1 MSWHDIA
8 YELIDLRSFSS
19 LWYWIALAAI
29 WSTVS
34 HWVIGVPF
42 DMVSRARRQ
51 GGQAAEDLQD
61 LVRIYCTRILYIM
74 RKSGI
79 WLLGFASAFLTML
92 AILGFWY
99 RIEFAQA
106 VFLLMFPMAFV
117 GAITIKTAHDITTK
131 GLTGEKMRQRLLR
144 HRIYVQALG
153 IVAIFLTAFWGM
165 LVNMSIGPLGS

>member
-19 LWYWIALAAI
+19 LWYWIALAAS
-29 WSTVS
+29 WSLIS
-34 HWVIGVPF
+34 HWGVGVPY
-42 DMVSRARRQ
+42 DMVWRARRR
-51 GGQAAEDLQD
+51 GGQAEEDLEN
-61 LVRIYCTRILYIM
+61 LVRINCTRIFFIL

-79 WLLGFASAFLTML
+79 VVAGFSSAFFTTLL
-92 AILGFWY
+92 ILGFWY
-99 RIEFAQA
+99 RVEFAQA
-106 VFLLMFPMAFV
+106 VFLLTFPLSFV
-117 GAITIKTAHDITTK
+117 AAITIKTAHDITTK

-165 LVNMSIGPLGS
+165 IVNMSIGPLGS